1 MEFDWN
7 VENKEK
13 RIQRKVEIDM
23 VLRERLSMSI
33 FRKLDNIASLSN
45 ASEKPVPKLESIV
58 RMVDYFKCEIND
70 RIDPLVVLLNKHIA
84 SKNDSVTKT
93 VIRLKYE

>member
-13 RIQRKVEIDM
+13 RLQRKMEIDM
-23 VLRERLSMSI
+23 VLREHLSMSI
-33 FRKLDNIASLSN
+33 FKRLDKMASLSI
-45 ASEKPVPKLESIV
+45 ALEKPVPKLESVV
-58 RMVDYFKCEIND
+58 RMVNYFKCDIND
-70 RIDPLVVLLNKHIA
+70 RIEPLIGLLNKHIT
-84 SKNDSVTKT
+84 SKNDSIIKT